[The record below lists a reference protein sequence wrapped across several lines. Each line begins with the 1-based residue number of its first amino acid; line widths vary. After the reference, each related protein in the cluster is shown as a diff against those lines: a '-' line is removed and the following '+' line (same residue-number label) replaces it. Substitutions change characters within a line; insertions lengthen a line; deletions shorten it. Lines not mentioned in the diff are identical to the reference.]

1 MMSDI
6 EIKKINLPRGFD
18 PTDEQHMVKLNMQ
31 IQEVAAHKD
40 PSLKNYTIFRIDEQR
55 GCAFLAPMD
64 AELDDIQG
72 DVKYFQVDVAH
83 AQNPKETAKY
93 YEESNPGYFMTDL
106 NPVQRMVTLERL
118 DEKTLAAR
126 RIFANVIGV
135 RPWEVRVTSTPESG
149 WKIRIRK
156 DAATWVQSK
165 YGKAMQE
172 AVERV
177 GKPGWWFKADP
188 ESNVVMVY
196 PGTLPTFPKKVPMP
210 EKVWTHPD
218 PTRAYFGVKLP
229 ERGRRSGE
237 PAFIDWKNNPGVLIS
252 GASNGGKSVLI
263 NSIVYNHL
271 AAGGDLAVVDDM
283 DKSGDFAWCAPWIYK
298 YCNGCTGI
306 ESSAAV
312 LKHILEICSERADY
326 IKSQNKM
333 NWYGLDEED
342 KRRYPLMLLV
352 CDEIA
357 QWAVA
362 PKIPTGLDK
371 DNPDLIRAKYEAAI
385 KTASFTSLL
394 RISQKARFAGICFL
408 YSAQYA
414 NQQNGLDPSVR
425 VNLTAKILPGEKVSD
440 SIFDNALNDPK
451 HAPRVPQNVI
461 RDGVG
466 RGSGVA
472 EITGQETFVYKG
484 YYEDDPDRGREWS
497 DILLER
503 LESIRPHTHGEE
515 QGRIPWSEITRLVPA
530 AMEKPGGGEDDDVA
544 PSRLAEEGGFG
555 QDGRDVADHDQ
566 PLRGAARAAHASAVE
581 QAMAVAR
588 SSIKQNQ

>member
-1 MMSDI
+1 MSDI
-6 EIKKINLPRGFD
+6 EIRRVKLPRGFD
-18 PTDEQHMVKLNMQ
+18 PTNEQHMVKLNTQ
-31 IQEVAAHKD
+31 IQEAAAKD
-40 PSLKNYTIFRIDEQR
+40 KSLAHYTIFRIDEQQ

-64 AELDDIQG
+64 ADPDDIQG
-72 DVKYFQVDVAH
+72 DVKYFQVDVAQ
-83 AQNPKETAKY
+83 AQDPKRTSKY
-93 YEESNPGYFMTDL
+93 YEERNPGYFMTDL
-106 NPVQRMVTLERL
+106 NPVQRTVTMERL

-126 RIFANVIGV
+126 RIFANVIHV
-135 RPWEVRVTSTPESG
+135 DPWQVRVTSTPEGG

-177 GKPGWWFKADP
+177 GRPGWWFKADP

-196 PGTLPTFPKKVPMP
+196 PGVLPTFPAKVPMP
-210 EKVWTHPD
+210 EKVWRHPD
-218 PTRAYFGVKLP
+218 PSRAYFGVKLP
-229 ERGRRSGE
+229 ERGRKSGE
-237 PAFIDWKNNPGVLIS
+237 PAWIDWKNNPGVLVS

-263 NSIVYNHL
+263 NSIIYNHL
-271 AAGGDLAVVDDM
+271 AAGGDLAVVDDA
-283 DKSGDFAWCAPWIYK
+283 DKSGDFAWCAPWIHSH
-298 YCNGCTGI
+298 CNGCDGI
-306 ESSAAV
+306 ESCAAV
-312 LKHILEICSERADY
+312 LKYILEICSERADY
-326 IKSQNKM
+326 IKERGRM

-357 QWAVA
+357 QWAVP
-362 PKIPTGLDK
+362 PKVPSGLDK
-371 DNPDLIRAKYEAAI
+371 DNPDLIRAKYEVAI
-385 KTASFTSLL
+385 KSASFTSLL

-425 VNLTAKILPGEKVSD
+425 VNLTAKILPGEKVAGTV
-440 SIFDNALNDPK
+440 FDNVLNDPRS
-451 HAPRVPQNVI
+451 APHVPQNVI

-466 RGSGVA
+466 RGCGVA
-472 EITGQETFVYKG
+472 EITGQESFVYKG
-484 YYEDDPDRGREWS
+484 YYEEDPGHGREWS

-503 LESIRPHTHGEE
+503 LESIRPRP
-515 QGRIPWSEITRLVPA
+515 QGSDCGRMPPEEITRLVPA
-530 AMEKPGGGEDDDVA
+530 AMERPGGGDEDGERE
-544 PSRLAEEGGFG
+544 PSRLEREGGFG
-555 QDGRDVADHDQ
+555 LDGRDAADRDE

-588 SSIKQNQ
+588 SSAGREA

>member
-1 MMSDI
+1 MSDNNGI
-6 EIKKINLPRGFD
+6 LKKVKLPEGFD
-18 PTDEQHMVKLNMQ
+18 HTNEQHMVKLNTQ
-31 IQEVAAHKD
+31 IQEKAAKD
-40 PSLKNYTIFRIDEQR
+40 KSLSGYTIYNIDEDR
-55 GCAFLAPMD
+55 GWAWLAPIGMD
-64 AELDDIQG
+64 HDEIQG
-72 DVKYFQVDVAH
+72 DVKYYIVDVSH

-93 YEESNPGYFMTDL
+93 YEENNPGYFMTDL
-106 NPVQRMVTLERL
+106 NPVKRQITLERL
-118 DEKTLAAR
+118 DEKTLSAR

-135 RPWEVRVTSTPESG
+135 NPWQVRVTSTPERG

-177 GKPGWWFKADP
+177 GRPGWWFKADP

-196 PGTLPTFPKKVPMP
+196 PGSLPTFPSKVPMP
-210 EKVWTHPD
+210 EEVWKN
-218 PTRAYFGVKLP
+218 PTRDRAYFGVKLP
-229 ERGRRSGE
+229 ERGRKSGE
-237 PAFIDWKNNPGVLIS
+237 PAWIEWKDSPGILIS

-263 NSIVYNHL
+263 NSIIYNHL

-283 DKSGDFAWCAPWIYK
+283 DKSGDFAWCAPWIHQ

-312 LKHILEICSERADY
+312 LKHIMEICAERAEY
-326 IKSQNKM
+326 IREKNKM
-333 NWYGLDEED
+333 SWYGLDEED
-342 KRRYPLMLLV
+342 KSRYPLLLLV

-357 QWAVA
+357 QWAVP
-362 PKIPTGLDK
+362 PKIPTGLK
-371 DNPDLIRAKYEAAI
+371 PDNPDLIRAKYEAAV
-385 KTASFTSLL
+385 KSACFTTLL
-394 RISQKARFAGICFL
+394 KISQKARFAGICFL

-440 SIFDNALNDPK
+440 SIFDNVLNDPK
-451 HAPRVPQNVI
+451 NAPHVPQNVV

-472 EITGQETFVYKG
+472 EITGQESFVYKG
-484 YYEDDPDRGREWS
+484 YYENDPDRGLEWS
-497 DILLER
+497 DILRER
-503 LESIRPHTHGEE
+503 LESIRPHPEGSDE
-515 QGRIPWSEITRLVPA
+515 GVVPWSEITRLVPA
-530 AMEKPGGGEDDDVA
+530 TMERPGGGDTDRI
-544 PSRLAEEGGFG
+544 PSRLEDEGGFG
-555 QDGRDVADHDQ
+555 LDGRDVADQDE
-566 PLRGAARAAHASAVE
+566 PLRGAAKAAHASAVE

-588 SSIKQNQ
+588 SSALGGQ

>member
-1 MMSDI
+1 MNDNSGI
-6 EIKKINLPRGFD
+6 LKKVKLPEGFD
-18 PTDEQHMVKLNMQ
+18 HTNEQHMVKLNTQ
-31 IQEVAAHKD
+31 IQEKAAKD
-40 PSLKNYTIFRIDEQR
+40 KSLSGYTIYNIDEDR
-55 GCAFLAPMD
+55 GWAWLAPIGMD
-64 AELDDIQG
+64 HDEIQG
-72 DVKYFQVDVAH
+72 DVKYYIVDVSH

-93 YEESNPGYFMTDL
+93 YEENNPGYFMTDL
-106 NPVQRMVTLERL
+106 NPVKRQITLERL
-118 DEKTLAAR
+118 DEKTLSAR

-135 RPWEVRVTSTPESG
+135 NPWQVRVTSTPERG

-196 PGTLPTFPKKVPMP
+196 PGTLPTFPSKVPMP
-210 EKVWTHPD
+210 EEVWKHPTRD
-218 PTRAYFGVKLP
+218 RAYFGVKLP
-229 ERGRRSGE
+229 ERGRKSGE
-237 PAFIDWKNNPGVLIS
+237 PAWIEWKDSPGILIS

-263 NSIVYNHL
+263 NSIIYNHL

-283 DKSGDFAWCAPWIYK
+283 DKSGDFAWCAPWIHQ

-312 LKHILEICSERADY
+312 LKHIMEICAERAEY
-326 IKSQNKM
+326 IREKNKM
-333 NWYGLDEED
+333 SWYGLDEED
-342 KRRYPLMLLV
+342 KSRYPLLLLV

-357 QWAVA
+357 QWAVP
-362 PKIPTGLDK
+362 PKIPTGLK
-371 DNPDLIRAKYEAAI
+371 PDNPDLIRAKYEAAV
-385 KTASFTSLL
+385 KSACFTTLL
-394 RISQKARFAGICFL
+394 KISQKARFAGICFL

-440 SIFDNALNDPK
+440 SIFDNVLNDPK
-451 HAPRVPQNVI
+451 NAPHVPQNVV

-472 EITGQETFVYKG
+472 EITGQESFVYKG
-484 YYEDDPDRGREWS
+484 YYENDPDRGLEWS
-497 DILLER
+497 DILRER
-503 LESIRPHTHGEE
+503 LESIRPHPEGSDE
-515 QGRIPWSEITRLVPA
+515 GVVPWSEITRLVPA
-530 AMEKPGGGEDDDVA
+530 TMERPGGGDTDRI
-544 PSRLAEEGGFG
+544 PSRLEDEGGFG
-555 QDGRDVADHDQ
+555 LDGRDVADQDE
-566 PLRGAARAAHASAVE
+566 PLRGAAKAAHASAVE

-588 SSIKQNQ
+588 SSALGGQ